1 MKRLTLMSLLLP
13 LVLLLSACEQ
23 VVTIEPVPTATAP
36 RPTSAPLVR
45 TAEATSPAAELLER
59 ALRSLRQG
67 DDGAAAIDLSALLQ
81 RYPELPEAI
90 PARYYLGVHY
100 ATRGRW
106 TSAAELLRQVPPA
119 DPRYAWAL
127 FWLARAHEAAGAHA
141 AAIETYGRYRTLGGL
156 LEPYAALRQAAQER
170 TLGQRRAAITNFLLA
185 ARSPLVRGERAGA
198 FEKAIALLREDGL
211 STEALELYRE
221 LLDLAQQ
228 PAYRARILGEA
239 VALAQELNQPDQ
251 ARGWLVSLVEEEPLR
266 ATPQAAQA
274 ADQLLAAGDQLLS
287 AAVAGQ
293 IYAANERWADAVA
306 QLTLASANEPDPA
319 VRSDLLRRQGLALR
333 AQGNFAEALAVLAT
347 ASTLL
352 PDSES
357 GRQAQLDRIQTV
369 GQSGETLQAI
379 EGYQAFAATYPDD
392 LRAPIALDRVVQL
405 YERLGDSEAARAAR
419 LNLGQRYPASREGRV
434 ALHQSGLALFDA
446 GQFEAARMAWELLA
460 AQNTGA
466 DRARG
471 AFWAA
476 RAAQASGDPQTAEQQ
491 FMAAQEAAPTSYEGT
506 RALEL
511 LGSSRPQG
519 SLTFDGA
526 LDATAWAEAES
537 WVKGWATESQPL
549 TTTVPLSVTLE
560 RAAQLEAVGLQ
571 REAAA
576 EWLQA
581 LEERRQPGDRLE
593 LARAAY
599 TAGAFYP
606 ALLAAERL
614 VRQAP
619 AEAPPV
625 PIALQ
630 RLRFPTPYPE
640 LISRES
646 RERGIDPRLLY
657 ALLRQESL
665 FNPGATS
672 WVGARGL
679 GQIMPTTGEGIAQNL
694 GVTDFLLDDLYRP
707 AVSIR
712 FAAFY
717 LGRRI
722 SDMEGSIHG
731 ALSAYNGG
739 LGNAQRW
746 AGGSRVADPDRFSE
760 LIDFPETQGYLRAV
774 YSFWGVYRSLYRTE
788 LAEP

>member
-1 MKRLTLMSLLLP
+1 MKRLSLMSLLLP
-13 LVLLLSACEQ
+13 LVLLLGACEQ
-23 VVTIEPVPTATAP
+23 VVTIEPVPTATAS
-36 RPTSAPLVR
+36 RPTSAPLVT
-45 TAEATSPAAELLER
+45 TAEATSPSAELLDR

-141 AAIETYGRYRTLGGL
+141 AAIETYERYRALGGL

-170 TLGQRRAAITNFLLA
+170 ALGQRGAAITNFLLA

-198 FEKAIALLREDGL
+198 FEKAITLLREDGR

-228 PAYRARILGEA
+228 PAYRARILGDA

-266 ATPQAAQA
+266 STPQAAQA
-274 ADQLLAAGDQLLS
+274 ADQLLAAGDPALS

-306 QLTLASANEPDPA
+306 QLTLAGANEPNPA

-333 AQGNFAEALAVLAT
+333 AQGNFAEALAILAT
-347 ASTLL
+347 ATTLL
-352 PDSES
+352 PDSDS

-392 LRAPIALDRVVQL
+392 PRAPIALDRVVQL

-419 LNLGQRYPASREGRV
+419 LNLGQRYPASSEGRV

-446 GQFEAARMAWELLA
+446 GQFEAARTDWELLA
-460 AQNTGA
+460 AQNIGA

-476 RAAQASGDPQTAEQQ
+476 RAAQAIGDTQTVEQQ
-491 FMAAQEAAPTSYEGT
+491 LRIAQEAAPTSYEGT
-506 RALEL
+506 RATEL
-511 LGSSRPQG
+511 LGSLPQG
-519 SLTFDGA
+519 SLTFDA
-526 LDATAWAEAES
+526 LLDATAWTEAES

-549 TTTVPLSVTLE
+549 TTTVPLSVTIE

-571 REAAA
+571 REATA

-599 TAGAFYP
+599 AAGAFYP

-640 LISRES
+640 LMSRES

-679 GQIMPTTGEGIAQNL
+679 GQIMPATGEGIAQNL

-760 LIDFPETQGYLRAV
+760 VIDFPETQGYLRAV

>member
-1 MKRLTLMSLLLP
+1 MKRLLLMSLLLM
-13 LVLLLSACEQ
+13 LLLSACEQ
-23 VVTIEPVPTATAP
+23 TETIEPVPTATAP
-36 RPTSAPLVR
+36 VPTSMPLVS
-45 TAEATSPAAELLER
+45 TAAASSPAAELLER

-67 DDGAAAIDLSALLQ
+67 DDGAAAIDLSELLQ

-106 TSAAELLRQVPPA
+106 TSAAELLRQVPPD
-119 DPRYAWAL
+119 DPRYPWAL
-127 FWLARAHEAAGAHA
+127 FWLARAHEAAGAHV
-141 AAIETYGRYRTLGGL
+141 AAIESYERYRALGSPI
-156 LEPYAALRQAAQER
+156 EPYAALRQAAQER
-170 TLGQRRAAITNFLLA
+170 TLGQRGAAITNFLSA

-198 FEKAIALLREDGL
+198 FEKAIALLREDGRP
-211 STEALELYRE
+211 TEALELYNE

-251 ARGWLVSLVEEEPLR
+251 ARGWLIRLVEEEPLR

-274 ADQLLAAGDQLLS
+274 ADQLLAAGDPALS
-287 AAVAGQ
+287 AAVAGR
-293 IYAANERWADAVA
+293 IYMANERWADAVA
-306 QLTLASANEPDPA
+306 QLALAGASEPDAA
-319 VRSDLLRRQGLALR
+319 VRSDLLRLQGLALR
-333 AQGNFAEALAVLAT
+333 AQGNFAEALAILST
-347 ASTLL
+347 ASSLA
-352 PDSES
+352 PDSDS

-369 GQSGETLQAI
+369 GQSGEILQAI
-379 EGYQAFAATYPDD
+379 EGYRAFAATYPDD

-405 YERLGDSEAARAAR
+405 YERLGDGEVARAAR
-419 LNLGQRYPASREGRV
+419 LDLGQRYPARSEGRA

-446 GQFEAARMAWELLA
+446 GQFEAARLAWELLA
-460 AQNTGA
+460 AQNSGA

-476 RAAQASGDPQTAEQQ
+476 RAAQASGDAQVAAQQ
-491 FMAAQEAAPTSYEGT
+491 LATAQEAAPTSYEGT
-506 RALEL
+506 RAMEL
-511 LGSSRPQG
+511 LGNLPQG
-519 SLTFDGA
+519 SLTFDA
-526 LDATAWAEAES
+526 PLSATAWAEAES
-537 WVKGWATESQPL
+537 WVRGWATAASQPI
-549 TTTVPLSVTLE
+549 TTTVPLTVTVE

-571 REAAA
+571 REATA

-581 LEERRQPGDRLE
+581 LEERLQPGERLE

-619 AEAPPV
+619 AEAPPI

-630 RLRFPTPYPE
+630 RIRFPTPYPE

-646 RERGIDPRLLY
+646 RERGLDPRLLY

-679 GQIMPTTGEGIAQNL
+679 GQIMPATGEGIAQNL
-694 GVTDFLLDDLYRP
+694 GVSDFLLDDLYRP

-760 LIDFPETQGYLRAV
+760 VIDFPETRGYLRAV
-774 YSFWGVYRSLYRTE
+774 YSFWGVYRSLYRD
-788 LAEP
+788 